1 MSNVKTIRVIV
12 KKPGDVG
19 EVREIQNDLWT
30 LQGIVGGYIE
40 VVPLKNGVYAIVNE
54 EGKQRGMKPNIPYG
68 NDALVGTVVLAGI
81 DGDEFTDV
89 PRFMQNL
96 FKEGEGHGEK

>member
-1 MSNVKTIRVIV
+1 MRKIRVIV
-12 KKPGDVG
+12 KEPGDVG

-40 VVPLKNGVYAIVNE
+40 VVPLKNGVYAVVNE
-54 EGKQRGMKPNIPYG
+54 EGKLRGMKPNIPCE
-68 NDALVGTVVLAGI
+68 NNVLVGTVVLAGI
-81 DGDEFTDV
+81 DGDEFADV

-96 FKEGEGHGEK
+96 FKEGDADGRK